1 MANAKKGNA
10 MNGQDHPHGTD
21 LLGSPRTGNLGVIVI
36 DDDPIVRESLGRML
50 EAISGVELLD
60 LADSCISG
68 IASIRAYAPQVVFLD
83 VEMPDGS
90 GFDVLDALDN
100 IPLLTIFITAY
111 ETYALRAT
119 RYSAID
125 LLLKPFGPED
135 VLVAVEKAFKRIST
149 HPAHAPENTQHAT
162 FTNRAM
168 EPRIGLC
175 DQQGTHFF
183 NIDDIV
189 RCRAEGNYTTF
200 HFICGRKM
208 VVSALIKEF
217 EERLQ
222 PHGFSRVHRSH
233 LINLRH
239 MTRYISAGNG
249 SVITSDGAEIEIS
262 RARRP
267 HFLRMLT
274 ASGITLRQ

>member
-1 MANAKKGNA
+1 MADTKKGKA
-10 MNGQDHPHGTD
+10 MNGQDHSPGTD
-21 LLGSPRTGNLGVIVI
+21 RPGSPRTGNLGVLVI

-60 LADSCISG
+60 LADSCHSG
-68 IASIRAYAPQVVFLD
+68 IAAIREHAPQVVFLD

-90 GFDVLDALDN
+90 GFDVLDALDDV
-100 IPLLTIFITAY
+100 PMLTIFITAY

-125 LLLKPFGPED
+125 MLLKPFGPED
-135 VLVAVEKAFKRIST
+135 VLVAVEKAFKRIGT
-149 HPAHAPENTQHAT
+149 HPMHVADNTQHAPVAS
-162 FTNRAM
+162 RAM
-168 EPRIGLC
+168 EPRIGLI

-208 VVSALIKEF
+208 VVSALIKEY

-239 MTRYISAGNG
+239 MTRYISTGSG
-249 SVITSDGAEIEIS
+249 SVITADGAEIEIS
-262 RARRP
+262 RSRRP
-267 HFLRMLT
+267 HFLRML
-274 ASGITLRQ
+274 AALGITLRP